1 MALKGRDFFTIVEF
15 GTSKICALHGGSDKG
30 GTPTVFGS
38 GCRDSNGCIVKG
50 EIVDLQAAIG
60 ALSGALEDADSSAGN
75 TFDRERVYYLVE
87 KRRTNAKN
95 AYKAPKE
102 ISFAQSAPRHEDKG
116 AQAQSSKRRTLS
128 PSPQSRS
135 K

>member
-1 MALKGRDFFTIVEF
+1 MLF
-15 GTSKICALHGGSDKG
+15 H
-30 GTPTVFGS
+30 
-38 GCRDSNGCIVKG
+38 CIS
-50 EIVDLQAAIG
+50 ASTAIG
-60 ALSGALEDADSSAGN
+60 GLYLLLLFGLCFGAVAGGKALYLAKHRPAPPPEPKQKQP
-75 TFDRERVYYLVE
+75 ERVYYLVE